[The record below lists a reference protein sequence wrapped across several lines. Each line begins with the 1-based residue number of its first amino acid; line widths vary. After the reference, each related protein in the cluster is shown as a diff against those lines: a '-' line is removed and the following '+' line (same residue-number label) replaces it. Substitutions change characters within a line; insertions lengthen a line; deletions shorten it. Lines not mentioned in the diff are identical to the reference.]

1 MLKGQAGV
9 FAVHVPY
16 RGASL
21 ALQDL
26 LGGGIDFYFDPGI
39 ALQHVKAG
47 KLKMLAIAAP
57 HRSPLY
63 PDVPTLD
70 EAGLKGFD
78 AGTTHG
84 LYAPAGVPPAIIE
97 RLNHEV
103 NAALVLPAV
112 KAQIAALAADPTP
125 LSPAQF
131 DALMQEDSRRYGA
144 VIKERHIKAT

>member
-1 MLKGQAGV
+1 MCPT
-9 FAVHVPY
+9 AVPP
-16 RGASL
+16 S

-26 LGGGIDFYFDPGI
+26 LAGQIDFYFDPGI

-57 HRSPLY
+57 HRSHLY

-84 LYAPAGVPPAIIE
+84 LYAPEGTPAAIVQRIN
-97 RLNHEV
+97 REV
-103 NAALVLPAV
+103 NAALALPNV
-112 KAQIAALAADPTP
+112 KTQIAALAADPTP
-125 LSPAQF
+125 MTPAQF
-131 DALMQEDSRRYGA
+131 AAVMHEDRQRYGA
-144 VIKERHIKAT
+144 VIRERHITAT